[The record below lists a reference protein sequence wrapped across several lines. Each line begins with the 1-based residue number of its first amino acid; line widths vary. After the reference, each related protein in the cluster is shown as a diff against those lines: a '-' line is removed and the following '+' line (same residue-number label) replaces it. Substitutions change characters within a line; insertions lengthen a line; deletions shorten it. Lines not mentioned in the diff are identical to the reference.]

1 MPSVNRLVLLIL
13 ITTTHLAISDGH
25 IFSNLLSNVIRWRQN
40 CQMCMFSASL
50 VNYAL
55 RTQKGYE
62 QVEKFTNSFCVA
74 AKIQSPEVCSNV
86 TKLFNHEVTKV
97 LSGGIITPDQICGYL
112 SKNKC
117 GKFHNPLADWEVNLN
132 ISESLS
138 PYEIEKL
145 RLSQGRTETSD
156 LKPYRII
163 QISDTHVDLKYQ
175 PGSPSVC
182 DKPLC
187 CREDSQPINVTRSAG
202 YWGSYAECDIPM
214 HTFESSLK
222 AIRDTMKQ
230 DGSVDY
236 LIWTG
241 DIQPHDVWMQT
252 KEGASATYDA
262 VFAKIFEYLP
272 DVTVLPTL
280 GNHEMVPVDS
290 FSPSNLLSIARED
303 SPEWLYRKI
312 DSSWSHWLPADTIK
326 TITKDGFYATMV
338 RPGLKVVSLNT
349 NFCHNKNFWL
359 YINATDPGNQLQ
371 WLIHELQI
379 SELLHENVHII
390 GHIPPGGEDCLRV
403 WSKNFNRI
411 VRRYQKTITGQFY
424 GHTHTAGFEIFYDGS
439 ELEARFKRSASP
451 LTQTSLPKPISVGF
465 IGPSVTSFI
474 GLNPSFRVYTIDPSR
489 HFMPIDF
496 ETYYMNLTEA
506 NLLGKDAEPLWTSTG
521 SFAKLFNIPDTSPNS
536 LHDLLIRASKEVHED
551 IKPIEA
557 GLDEPI
563 MPFNSIEY
571 QVSLMKD
578 GYNDPDSTLYKLY
591 LMYNSY
597 SDEFNQTVYSNIT
610 VNERLK
616 FLCQFFTSKS
626 HNFDTCEEFIH
637 FSPPSTTADL
647 IA

>member
-1 MPSVNRLVLLIL
+1 MSSADKLVLLL
-13 ITTTHLAISDGH
+13 LVTSALLAISDGH
-25 IFSNLLSNVIRWRQN
+25 VFSNLLSNLIRWRQN
-40 CQMCMFSASL
+40 CQLCMFSASL

-55 RTQKGYE
+55 RTKKGYE
-62 QVEKFTNSFCVA
+62 KVEQFTNSFCVA
-74 AKIQSPEVCSNV
+74 AKIQTPEVCSNV
-86 TKLFNHEVTKV
+86 TRLFNHEVTKV
-97 LSGGIITPDQICGYL
+97 LSGGIVTPDQICGYL

-117 GKFHNPLADWEVNLN
+117 GNFHDPLADWEVNLN
-132 ISESLS
+132 VSNSLS
-138 PYEIEKL
+138 PHEIESL
-145 RLSQGRTETSD
+145 RQSRGQREDSVQR
-156 LKPYRII
+156 PYRII
-163 QISDTHVDLKYQ
+163 QISDTHVDLRYQ
-175 PGSPSVC
+175 PGSPAVC

-187 CREDSQPINVTRSAG
+187 CRSDSIPLNETKPAG
-202 YWGSYAECDIPM
+202 YWGSYGECDIPM
-214 HTFESSLK
+214 HTFESTLR
-222 AIRDTMKQ
+222 AINDIRKRE
-230 DGSVDY
+230 GSIDY

-272 DVTVLPTL
+272 DITVLPTL

-290 FSPSNLLSIARED
+290 FSPSNLLQIARED

-312 DSSWSHWLPADTIK
+312 DSSWSRWLPADTIK
-326 TITKDGFYATMV
+326 TITKDGFYATMI

-359 YINATDPGNQLQ
+359 YINSTDPGNQLQ

-379 SELLHENVHII
+379 SELLHESVHII

-411 VRRYQKTITGQFY
+411 VQRYQKTITAQFY
-424 GHTHTAGFEIFYDGS
+424 GHTHTAGFEIFYDAND
-439 ELEARFKRSASP
+439 LQTRFKRSNSYGSSTP
-451 LTQTSLPKPISVGF
+451 QPISVGF

-489 HFMPIDF
+489 QFMPVDF
-496 ETYYMNLTEA
+496 ETYYMNLTAA
-506 NLLGKDAEPLWTSTG
+506 NLQGERAEPHWISTG
-521 SFAKLFNIPDTSPNS
+521 SFAKLLGIQDTSPRS
-536 LHDLLIRASKEVHED
+536 LHKLLMKASREIHED
-551 IKPIEA
+551 IKQVQAGVSDPIQ
-557 GLDEPI
+557 
-563 MPFNSIEY
+563 PFNSIEY
-571 QVSLMKD
+571 QAPLMENH
-578 GYNDPDSTLYKLY
+578 YNDPNSTLYKLY

-597 SDEFNQTVYSNIT
+597 SDEFSPVAYSNVT

-626 HNFDTCEEFIH
+626 HNYDICEEFIH
-637 FSPPSTTADL
+637 FTPPSSTSDL